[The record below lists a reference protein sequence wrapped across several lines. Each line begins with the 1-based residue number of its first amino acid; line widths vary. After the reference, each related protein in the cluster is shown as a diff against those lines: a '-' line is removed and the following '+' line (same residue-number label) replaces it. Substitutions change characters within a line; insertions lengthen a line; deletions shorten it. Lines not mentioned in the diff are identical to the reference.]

1 MMMFSGNGGALFFI
15 IVILHN
21 SNSRSFQS
29 RVSECFIGILLSY
42 VLYLLI
48 LLSCV

>member
-1 MMMFSGNGGALFFI
+1 MMMFSGNGGGGCA
-15 IVILHN
+15 ILHN